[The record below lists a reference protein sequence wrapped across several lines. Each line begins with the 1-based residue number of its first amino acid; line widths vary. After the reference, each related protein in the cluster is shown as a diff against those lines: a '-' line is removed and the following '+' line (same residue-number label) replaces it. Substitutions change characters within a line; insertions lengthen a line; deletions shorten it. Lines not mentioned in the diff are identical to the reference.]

1 MLMAFMASVLV
12 LDSSSIMHYR
22 KKGNCLCAD
31 TKISGQSPLTTCQ
44 QPVARRFSADDQC
57 QIGLELITGQWY

>member
-57 QIGLELITGQWY
+57 